1 MTILKWLFVLPFPSP
16 WELFQ
21 AQSKQQVTLVSPGPP
36 GRRSG
41 PCLSVR
47 RGGWRRSRWRR
58 RAEGQGLVE
67 SGGGGSTGES
77 ELWRVRT
84 RGKEGEWSSP
94 SVMQGQLSELHL
106 PLPTWPFVSPH
117 GPQHPPLPSL
127 PRGSWLLC
135 FLLATLSLPC
145 GVVAAQTP
153 TVFRVGV
160 LGPWACDPIFAKA
173 RPRAAAHLAVQR
185 INRDPSLSLGTT
197 FDFVILDEDCQTST
211 ALDGFMGL
219 YSRATALVG
228 PVNPGYCDT
237 ASLMSKTWNKAMFSW
252 ACVNY
257 ELDNASRHPTFV
269 RTVPSP
275 IRVLLA
281 LVRNFRWANMAV
293 IASADDVWTDTA
305 SKVADAL
312 RSNGF
317 PVRAVLST
325 GNHPSSMRHTLG
337 KIRKM
342 HEIRSEFFVLILFR
356 NKLKLAKC
364 I

>member
-1 MTILKWLFVLPFPSP
+1 MRGQLSLLHLLLPEWTPLAPHGLKEPQLPFPP
-16 WELFQ
+16 
-21 AQSKQQVTLVSPGPP
+21 
-36 GRRSG
+36 
-41 PCLSVR
+41 
-47 RGGWRRSRWRR
+47 R
-58 RAEGQGLVE
+58 RA
-67 SGGGGSTGES
+67 
-77 ELWRVRT
+77 
-84 RGKEGEWSSP
+84 
-94 SVMQGQLSELHL
+94 
-106 PLPTWPFVSPH
+106 
-117 GPQHPPLPSL
+117 
-127 PRGSWLLC
+127 WLLC
-135 FLLATLSLPC
+135 FLLATLCLPC
-145 GVVAAQTP
+145 RVVASQTP
-153 TVFRVGV
+153 AVFRVGV

-211 ALDGFMGL
+211 ALDRFMGL

-257 ELDNASRHPTFV
+257 ELDNASRHPTFA

-325 GNHPSSMRHTLG
+325 GTHPSSMRHTLG
-337 KIRKM
+337 KIKKM
-342 HEIRSEFFVLILFR
+342 HEIRS
-356 NKLKLAKC
+356 KLHMLLNTSVTLANASC
-364 I
+364 LLWRDGE